1 MSTTLHHLPLRRY
14 VRAASSGLAT
24 NTQWLGLMAA
34 NAAALDEAPWHET
47 PDTAALLPVN
57 DPTQTFAGATAY
69 DAWKQSGDAQ
79 SGTGRQCAYA
89 GAAAY
94 RVALPSGVTVQS
106 VSVRLHADKFCV
118 GGLSL
123 VAALSDSSV
132 PLPAWGRAFAGD
144 AREDGCLSVDAASK
158 VSQSANASGA
168 VTLAIETPAERS
180 APYLY
185 LLLHLTD
192 YESQRREY
200 WIEGSGCIDGASIA
214 VTVEEDVSDGSA
226 SLVALPLETVPC
238 VREGHAAV
246 QRAYFDFD
254 DPAPRLFSGAD
265 AASVG
270 TRLARAVLSGGAAA
284 GAAAEDAAEPVGFR
298 AAAGVALESDPPD
311 ALTCG
316 WISREGPGAYA
327 PDCAHG
333 SALAVF
339 LPDAPLAGRSIG
351 IPVRLSAGAGR
362 VRFVLAEVS
371 SPAVGAIDWA
381 DAATLSGSADAV
393 LGVAEATAGTTAAGA
408 SIPIR
413 RDAAERFA
421 VLYALPVSLAEY
433 APGGVRLEPVHVNSL
448 QIQ

>member
-1 MSTTLHHLPLRRY
+1 MPTTLRHLPLRRY
-14 VRAASSGLAT
+14 VRTVSSGLAT
-24 NTQWLGLMAA
+24 NTQWLGLMSA

-57 DPTQTFAGATAY
+57 DPTQTFAGTTQY
-69 DAWKQSGDAQ
+69 DAWKQSGNAQ
-79 SGTGRQCAYA
+79 TGTGRQCAYA

-94 RVALPSGVTVQS
+94 RVALPEGVTATAVA
-106 VSVRLHADKFCV
+106 VRLHADKFCV

-123 VAALSDSSV
+123 VGVVSDSPE
-132 PLPAWGRAFAGD
+132 PLPGWGHAFEGD
-144 AREDGCLSVDAASK
+144 ARSDGLLAVAVTSK
-158 VSQSANASGA
+158 VSESSNASGEF
-168 VTLAIETPAERS
+168 VLTFETPPQGT
-180 APYLY
+180 PYLY
-185 LLLHLTD
+185 LILHLTD

-246 QRAYFDFD
+246 QRAYFAFD

-270 TRLARAVLSGGAAA
+270 TRLARAVLSGGAAS
-284 GAAAEDAAEPVGFR
+284 GAASGESVEPCGFLAAPGIRDE
-298 AAAGVALESDPPD
+298 ADPPD

-333 SALAVF
+333 SAVAVF
-339 LPDAPLAGRSIG
+339 LPDTPLAGRTLE
-351 IPVRLSAGAGR
+351 IPVRLAAGAGR
-362 VRFVLAEVS
+362 VRFVLVETA
-371 SPAVGAIDWA
+371 SPDVGALDWS

-421 VLYALPVSLAEY
+421 VLYALPVALAAY
-433 APGGVRLEPVHVNSL
+433 APGGVHLEPVHANSL
-448 QIQ
+448 SIR

>member
-14 VRAASSGLAT
+14 VRTVSSGLAT
-24 NTQWLGLMAA
+24 NTQWLGLMSA

-57 DPTQTFAGATAY
+57 DPTQTFAGATQY
-69 DAWKQSGDAQ
+69 DAWKQSGNAAA
-79 SGTGRQCAYA
+79 GTGRQCAYA

-94 RVALPSGVTVQS
+94 RVALPEGVTVQS

-123 VAALSDSSV
+123 AAVVSDSPE
-132 PLPAWGRAFAGD
+132 PLPGWGRAFEGD
-144 AREDGCLSVDAASK
+144 ARSDGLLAVAVTSK
-158 VSQSANASGA
+158 VSESSNASGEF
-168 VTLAIETPAERS
+168 VLTFETPAQGT
-180 APYLY
+180 PYLY
-185 LLLHLTD
+185 LILHLTD

-246 QRAYFDFD
+246 QRAYFAFD

-316 WISREGPGAYA
+316 WLSREGPGAYA

-393 LGVAEATAGTTAAGA
+393 LGVAEATAGTIAAVA